1 MSNFWQP
8 IGNQRDPS
16 QSVEAA
22 KVIGENTVAAAEA
35 THKYATPIVRESAAQ
50 IRHAVEHHVVPGVV
64 ALSRTAADG
73 ISAGAAAAVD
83 TVAELAMGR
92 RAKEE
97 TFNALDT
104 IRRAVIGGNET
115 AAAPGAPPDP
125 ATSPSHDYYQSVA
138 HDPVVY
144 HYESGEGRAYTHNH
158 YLDEGFEYQQIDPTD
173 YYGSISYPPSVLH
186 DYRGTADGFEAAQY
200 YPEINPRY
208 DDEDAEEESVLDGSR
223 SPRRYAPSYAWDD
236 GYFSTNNEPSS
247 TNDYYDGRP
256 QTVEEALYVLG
267 KNLLGRNVTDR
278 LFPVAKQVAQGFG
291 KVGEGLT
298 TISYALPPL
307 PSVEFDSD
315 GVRIKTVSK
324 EPTPTAVSAAS
335 GPGPDFTEARDERN
349 SDGGGES
356 GRITGGAPRCTT
368 PSGGAGSCMD
378 IQNCP
383 LLLADLDMLRKSICF
398 QSLFIPGVC
407 CPNTG

>member
-1 MSNFWQP
+1 M
-8 IGNQRDPS
+8 
-16 QSVEAA
+16 
-22 KVIGENTVAAAEA
+22 AAAEA

-73 ISAGAAAAVD
+73 LSAGAAAAVD

-104 IRRAVIGGNET
+104 IRRAVVGGNET
-115 AAAPGAPPDP
+115 SSGAPLDL
-125 ATSPSHDYYQSVA
+125 ATSPSHDYYQSVE

-158 YLDEGFEYQQIDPTD
+158 YLDEGFQYQQIDPTD
-173 YYGSISYPPSVLH
+173 YYGSISYPPSTQQ
-186 DYRGTADGFEAAQY
+186 DYLGTAAGFETAQY
-200 YPEINPRY
+200 PEMNPRR
-208 DDEDAEEESVLDGSR
+208 DEEDADEESVLGGNR
-223 SPRRYAPSYAWDD
+223 SPRRYAPSYTWDD
-236 GYFSTNNEPSS
+236 GYYSTNNDPYPYSI
-247 TNDYYDGRP
+247 NDYYNSRP

-315 GVRIKTVSK
+315 GVRIKTVSTD
-324 EPTPTAVSAAS
+324 PPTAALSAS
-335 GPGPDFTEARDERN
+335 GPGPDSSEARDERK
-349 SDGGGES
+349 SDGGGGES
-356 GRITGGAPRCTT
+356 SRITGGAPRCTT

-407 CPNTG
+407 CPDSG

>member
-1 MSNFWQP
+1 M
-8 IGNQRDPS
+8 
-16 QSVEAA
+16 
-22 KVIGENTVAAAEA
+22 AAAEA

-50 IRHAVEHHVVPGVV
+50 IRHAVEHHVVPGVF
-64 ALSRTAADG
+64 ALGRTAADG
-73 ISAGAAAAVD
+73 LSASAAAAVD
-83 TVAELAMGR
+83 TVAELAMGK

-97 TFNALDT
+97 TFDALDT

-115 AAAPGAPPDP
+115 AAASSASGAPPDL
-125 ATSPSHDYYQSVA
+125 ATSPSHDYYQSVE
-138 HDPVVY
+138 HDPIVY
-144 HYESGEGRAYTHNH
+144 HYESGEGRAYTHSH
-158 YLDEGFEYQQIDPTD
+158 YLDEGFQYQQIDPTD
-173 YYGSISYPPSVLH
+173 YYGSISYPPSTPQ
-186 DYRGTADGFEAAQY
+186 DYLGTAGGTEIAQ
-200 YPEINPRY
+200 YPEINQRY
-208 DDEDAEEESVLDGSR
+208 DEEYGEEESMLGGSR
-223 SPRRYAPSYAWDD
+223 NPRRYAPSYAWEWDD
-236 GYFSTNNEPSS
+236 GYYSSNNDLYSI
-247 TNDYYDGRP
+247 NDYYNSRP

-324 EPTPTAVSAAS
+324 DPHAAAALSAS
-335 GPGPDFTEARDERN
+335 GPGPVGPDSSESRDERK
-349 SDGGGES
+349 SDGGGGGGGETS
-356 GRITGGAPRCTT
+356 RITGGAPRCTT
-368 PSGGAGSCMD
+368 PGGGAGSCMD

>member
-1 MSNFWQP
+1 MFGKP
-8 IGNQRDPS
+8 ITNQRDPS

-115 AAAPGAPPDP
+115 AAALGAPPDL
-125 ATSPSHDYYQSVA
+125 ATSPSHDYYHSVE

-144 HYESGEGRAYTHNH
+144 HYESGEGRTYTHNH

-173 YYGSISYPPSVLH
+173 YYGSISYPPSVMQ
-186 DYRGTADGFEAAQY
+186 DYRGTADGFDAAQ

-208 DDEDAEEESVLDGSR
+208 DDEDVEGDSVLGGSR
-223 SPRRYAPSYAWDD
+223 NPRRYAPSYAWDD
-236 GYFSTNNEPSS
+236 GYYFPTNHDPNSI
-247 TNDYYDGRP
+247 NDYYDSRP

-315 GVRIKTVSK
+315 GVRIKTVSTD
-324 EPTPTAVSAAS
+324 PPTAALSAS
-335 GPGPDFTEARDERN
+335 GPGPDSSEARDERK
-349 SDGGGES
+349 SDGGES
-356 GRITGGAPRCTT
+356 SRITGGAPRCTT

-407 CPNTG
+407 CPDSG

>member
-1 MSNFWQP
+1 M
-8 IGNQRDPS
+8 
-16 QSVEAA
+16 
-22 KVIGENTVAAAEA
+22 AAAEA

-73 ISAGAAAAVD
+73 LSAGAAAAVD
-83 TVAELAMGR
+83 TVAELAMGK

-115 AAAPGAPPDP
+115 TAAAASGAPLDL
-125 ATSPSHDYYQSVA
+125 ATSPSHDYYYQSVE

-158 YLDEGFEYQQIDPTD
+158 YLDEGFQYQQIDPTD
-173 YYGSISYPPSVLH
+173 YYGSISYPPSTLH
-186 DYRGTADGFEAAQY
+186 DYHSTSDGIEIAE
-200 YPEINPRY
+200 YPEINPRF
-208 DDEDAEEESVLDGSR
+208 DDEDVAEESTLSGSR
-223 SPRRYAPSYAWDD
+223 SPRRYASSYAWDD
-236 GYFSTNNEPSS
+236 GYYSTINDPYSI
-247 TNDYYDGRP
+247 NDYYSSRP

-315 GVRIKTVSK
+315 GVRIKTVN
-324 EPTPTAVSAAS
+324 EDQPPTAVGYASAS
-335 GPGPDFTEARDERN
+335 GPGPDSSEARDERK
-349 SDGGGES
+349 SDGGGGGSGES
-356 GRITGGAPRCTT
+356 SRITGGAPRCTT

-407 CPNTG
+407 CPNSG

>member
-1 MSNFWQP
+1 M
-8 IGNQRDPS
+8 
-16 QSVEAA
+16 
-22 KVIGENTVAAAEA
+22 AAAEA

-50 IRHAVEHHVVPGVV
+50 IRHAVEHHVVPGVF

-73 ISAGAAAAVD
+73 LSAGAAAAMG
-83 TVAELAMGR
+83 TVAEFAMGK

-115 AAAPGAPPDP
+115 AAVATAAAGAPLDL
-125 ATSPSHDYYQSVA
+125 ATSPSYDYYQSVE

-144 HYESGEGRAYTHNH
+144 HYESGEGRAYTHNQ
-158 YLDEGFEYQQIDPTD
+158 YLDEGFQYQQIDPTD
-173 YYGSISYPPSVLH
+173 YYGSISYPPSTLTGYH
-186 DYRGTADGFEAAQY
+186 SAADGIEFALS
-200 YPEINPRY
+200 PEINPRQY
-208 DDEDAEEESVLDGSR
+208 EEEDGEEESVLGGSR
-223 SPRRYAPSYAWDD
+223 NPRRYAPSYTWDD
-236 GYFSTNNEPSS
+236 GYYSTNNDPFSI
-247 TNDYYDGRP
+247 NDYYSSRP

-291 KVGEGLT
+291 KVGEGLS

-315 GVRIKTVSK
+315 GVRIKTVSND
-324 EPTPTAVSAAS
+324 PPTALLSAS
-335 GPGPDFTEARDERN
+335 GPGLDSSEARDERK
-349 SDGGGES
+349 SGGGGGGGES
-356 GRITGGAPRCTT
+356 SRITGGAPRCTT